1 MYLCSDTKRYLLVEL
16 QQTIHTL
23 GDLRLLRNRKLR
35 WTDSAKDNVAEERS
49 SLYLSD
55 RKEEKTHLTRRVD
68 TELLFF
74 YDPAISE
81 RQQRHPKRRIESPW
95 NQRFWPAVLVVNED
109 ENPLLCYNYYYIT
122 ICKIWQTKSPYC
134 EFYFLV
140 LLLIDLNCIL
150 VQ

>member
-23 GDLRLLRNRKLR
+23 GDLRLLRNRKLRNRKLR

-68 TELLFF
+68 KELLFF

-81 RQQRHPKRRIESPW
+81 RQQRHPKRRIESP
-95 NQRFWPAVLVVNED
+95 
-109 ENPLLCYNYYYIT
+109 
-122 ICKIWQTKSPYC
+122 
-134 EFYFLV
+134 
-140 LLLIDLNCIL
+140 
-150 VQ
+150 